1 MVYFSLQSPG
11 IKLVNSC
18 LHWASASAFIISLVT
33 LTIKFVTRPSTQ
45 TSKSI
50 NLSSYIWLWLW
61 LWVRSLKHDG
71 QNIWFESKAGKPT
84 WKIAKKAPSWIFSVA
99 PAISRASSS
108 AILMS
113 RWILTWTTILIRIQT
128 MLSML
133 YLGGQVKLVHVVV
146 DLWEDVLQAQT
157 LQSFQ
162 LVHLAG
168 RETNSIYDTFLIQQ
182 YYYL

>member
-11 IKLVNSC
+11 IKQKLVNFC
-18 LHWASASAFIISLVT
+18 LYWASASAFIISLVT
-33 LTIKFVTRPSTQ
+33 LTIKFVVM
-45 TSKSI
+45 
-50 NLSSYIWLWLW
+50 
-61 LWVRSLKHDG
+61 WVRSLKHDG